1 MNDTVKIEGLKE
13 LLKKICEKLF
23 EDATFEINKV
33 RNLVSDLDEFKD
45 KTEEWQGMIDQIT
58 KDLIRIDVL
67 DKESE
72 IPILS
77 FTRTYTDLIDQVI
90 LEEEAIKKEDYEKWT
105 DWLKDLKIFQR
116 SLIDNMRETG
126 KPNRR

>member
-77 FTRTYTDLIDQVI
+77 FTRTYTALIDQVI